1 MLDPE
6 ESEQPAV
13 LLGDPDFLVLAN
25 PGRDRH
31 SRLGLHLRQIV
42 HLVPR
47 PDEQLRQRLDLV
59 LTRRSDLHAS

>member
-6 ESEQPAV
+6 EAEQPAV

-25 PGRDRH
+25 PGSDRH
-31 SRLGLHLRQIV
+31 GRFLLDLRQVV
-42 HLVPR
+42 HLVPS